1 MSESLF
7 NVTQTWW
14 YPETSRHIIKTL
26 SLPLSLVKDILS
38 QKITRDP
45 MSQSTEN
52 WWQPS
57 FSCFSVLFL
66 SFFFFNP
73 KQCSVDLAGHAERGR
88 SWIQNNRATWVLHS
102 SSRIRT
108 SNCTLDNFSRQL
120 WRWGGNFCS
129 HAHSDTTCNRK
140 YSRTPQKLNTCFHFV
155 KNVANEY
162 DTWPPK

>member
-26 SLPLSLVKDILS
+26 SLPLSLVKDKLS
-38 QKITRDP
+38 QKITGDP

-57 FSCFSVLFL
+57 FSFFSVLFL
-66 SFFFFNP
+66 FFFFFEP
-73 KQCSVDLAGHAERGR
+73 KAVLSWFSWACR
-88 SWIQNNRATWVLHS
+88 WIQNNRATWVLHS

-120 WRWGGNFCS
+120 WRWGVNFCS